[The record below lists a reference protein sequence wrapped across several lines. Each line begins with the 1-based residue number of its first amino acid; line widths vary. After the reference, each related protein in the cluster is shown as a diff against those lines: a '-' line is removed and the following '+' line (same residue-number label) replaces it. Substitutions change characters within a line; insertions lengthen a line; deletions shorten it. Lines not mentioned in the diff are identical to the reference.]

1 MNLPMDR
8 AGVDARRLSIVAKTR
23 GIATKEPRG
32 RSRKKHGPNSPP
44 WISYAH
50 PAALQ
55 ETEQLLAGYFNAP
68 MVGFAICDR
77 KLRFQAINRH
87 LAAMNGVP
95 VEAHLGK
102 TLRQILGDV
111 ASRIE
116 PLFRRV
122 FLTGEPLSDVLSLK
136 LSGRSQVGHWIETFF
151 PIKDH
156 NGKVQQVGAV
166 VVEITKQKQLE
177 AALLELSRQVLY
189 VQGNKRRRIAR
200 NLYDLAGPN
209 LEPTKSRLTVREIE
223 IIQLLADGK
232 TNKEVAAALGISAR
246 TAENH
251 RAKIMEKLGLR
262 SLSGLVRYAIRNK
275 IIEA

>member
-1 MNLPMDR
+1 M
-8 AGVDARRLSIVAKTR
+8 VKTR
-23 GIATKEPRG
+23 GIATKQLRAH
-32 RSRKKHGPNSPP
+32 SRKKHGPNSPP
-44 WISYAH
+44 WMSYAR

-55 ETEQLLAGYFNAP
+55 ETEQLLAGYFNAS

-102 TLRQILGDV
+102 TLHQILGDV

-122 FLTGEPLSDVLSLK
+122 FLTGEPLLDVQLSLK
-136 LSGRSQVGHWIETFF
+136 LSSRSEVGHWIETFF
-151 PIKDH
+151 PIKDR

-177 AALLELSRQVLY
+177 AALLELSQQVLY
-189 VQGNKRRRIAR
+189 VQGNKRRGIAR
-200 NLYDLAGPN
+200 NLHDMTGQDLE
-209 LEPTKSRLTVREIE
+209 LTKSRLTMREIE

-251 RAKIMEKLGLR
+251 RAKIMEKLGLH
-262 SLSGLVRYAIRNK
+262 SLSALVRYAIRNK
-275 IIEA
+275 FIEP